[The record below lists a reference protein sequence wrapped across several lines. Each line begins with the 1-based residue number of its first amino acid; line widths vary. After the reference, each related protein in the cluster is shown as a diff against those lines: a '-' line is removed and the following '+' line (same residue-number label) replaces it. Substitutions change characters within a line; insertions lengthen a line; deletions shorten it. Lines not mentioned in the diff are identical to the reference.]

1 VLLPLALALIAY
13 GLWRGTSPLG
23 VGLMTLGFLL
33 HLWGTLRLARATTD
47 PVGGHAE
54 WVRERS
60 TRPRLAASPAWAAGV
75 VLLVAGLALVL
86 WTSPGGVPR
95 P

>member
-1 VLLPLALALIAY
+1 MLLPLALALIAY

-33 HLWGTLRLARATTD
+33 HLWVALRLARATTA

-60 TRPRLAASPAWAAGV
+60 TRPRLAASPVWAAGV
-75 VLLVAGLALVL
+75 ALLVAGLAFVL